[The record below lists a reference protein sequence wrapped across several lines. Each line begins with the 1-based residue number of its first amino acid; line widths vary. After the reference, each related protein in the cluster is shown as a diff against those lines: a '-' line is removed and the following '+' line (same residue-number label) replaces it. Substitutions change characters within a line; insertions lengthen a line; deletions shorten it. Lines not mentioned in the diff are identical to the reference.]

1 MARMKKVQQKLTEAI
16 IEARDDA
23 LIEIGREATERKEA
37 RVGKARRRVVGKV
50 AVAALSAGAA
60 LTVGAVAL
68 RRRIRK
74 AEPPLP
80 LDGQPAPPE
89 TPG

>member
-1 MARMKKVQQKLTEAI
+1 MARMKKVQRKLTEAI
-16 IEARDDA
+16 IDARDDA

-37 RVGKARRRVVGKV
+37 RAGKARRRAVGKV

-80 LDGQPAPPE
+80 LDGRSTPPE